1 MGVLAYAVSWLWNKL
16 SLEDVHYERE
26 VSQRRVFIGE
36 ETTLTVSLVNRK
48 PVPLGRLDIEDETPD
63 EIEIEG
69 AETVRGVESEDQY
82 DGSPDF
88 AGVV

>member
-1 MGVLAYAVSWLWNKL
+1 MSA
-16 SLEDVHYERE
+16 RCP
-26 VSQRRVFIGE
+26 QRRVFIGE

-63 EIEIEG
+63 EIEIRG
-69 AETVRGVESEDQY
+69 RGDGSGVESEDQH